1 MIINLKQVRVL
12 DTDNIKLDKINYNFD
27 QLIANSGGPK
37 GYTGTNGNTGFQGFR
52 GAQGFQGFQGYLG
65 TQGIDANPIDSFWK
79 STPQNFTASN
89 NFMSTLFSKHPID
102 SLDETQFAAV
112 IAAGYK
118 GPDINGQ
125 GGDSRYSQQQL
136 DDNLP
141 RYQWVVN
148 RRSAKVASNLR
159 FTSGGVSNN
168 SFDITMDN
176 SGGLYK
182 LYLGFVD
189 NINSQLNLKAEDHG
203 IISSTNAAELFKIS
217 TTSGNTYSNTFFEKP
232 VTFNAPLSIKN
243 SNPAVSNPAVNKI
256 LTAINTAGE
265 TTFKT
270 TEELGGNVKVGTI
283 ISILPSIFSSSSNF
297 INYQFIDTNLDPN
310 NPLKIRMGAGIGDYD
325 GWYVCNGEQWTDGT
339 VAGTTLVPDLSSF
352 SYQILANPL
361 TDNPNSQGYVSV
373 TNNEVQLIGGAAHL
387 VNASIPGTATSADY
401 NINIVNQSDDPI
413 IVINPA
419 GGQFRIKKLP
429 QIIYLSTSNLW
440 WSQLGTGQTALGDYS
455 SGDYLSTDYNTF

>member
-27 QLIANSGGPK
+27 QLIANSGGPR

-65 TQGIDANPIDSFWK
+65 AQGNDANPIDSYWD
-79 STPQNFTASN
+79 SIPQNFTASS

-102 SLDETQFAAV
+102 SLNETQFAAV
-112 IAAGYK
+112 IAAGYVF
-118 GPDINGQ
+118 
-125 GGDSRYSQQQL
+125 GDSRYSEQQF
-136 DDNLP
+136 DDGLP
-141 RYQWVVN
+141 KYQWVVN

-176 SGGLYK
+176 SDGLYK
-182 LYLGFVD
+182 LYLGFVN
-189 NINSQLNLKAEDHG
+189 NINSQLNLKAEEHF
-203 IISSTNAAELFKIS
+203 IIDSINSNATELFEIS

-232 VTFNAPLSIKN
+232 VTFNAALSIEEG
-243 SNPAVSNPAVNKI
+243 NPALNKI
-256 LTAINTAGE
+256 LTAINTAGD

-297 INYQFIDTNLDPN
+297 INYQLIDTNSDPN

-325 GWYVCNGEQWTDGT
+325 GWYVCNGQQWTDGT
-339 VAGTTLVPDLSSF
+339 MQGTVLVPDLSSF
-352 SYQILANPL
+352 SHQILANPI
-361 TDNPNSQGYVSV
+361 TNNPNSQGYSSV
-373 TNNEVQLIGGAAHL
+373 TNVEVQLIGGASHL
-387 VNASIPGTATSADY
+387 VNAIIPDEATAADY
-401 NINIVNQSDDPI
+401 NINTITQSNDPLI
-413 IVINPA
+413 QINTS

-429 QIIYLSTSNLW
+429 QIIYLGASNLW
-440 WSQLGTGQTALGDYS
+440 WSQLGINQAAVSDYS
-455 SGDYLSTDYNTF
+455 SLEYLPTDYNTF